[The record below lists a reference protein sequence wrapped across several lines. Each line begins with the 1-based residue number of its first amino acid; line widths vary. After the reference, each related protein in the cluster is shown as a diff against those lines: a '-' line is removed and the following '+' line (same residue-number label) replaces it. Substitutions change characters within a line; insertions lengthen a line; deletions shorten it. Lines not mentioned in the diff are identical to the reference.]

1 MRIALMTNNYK
12 PIMGGV
18 PISIERLAKEL
29 RAMGHQV
36 TVFAPTYS
44 GMTQPDEEGVFRY
57 AVFLKHFIGGIVLP
71 NPYDRRIEEEFV
83 KNHYDIIHVH
93 HPMLIGRTA
102 VYLSRKYNIPLAFTY
117 HTRYEQY
124 AKCYTKGLVRL
135 GKIMPLYLHTFLKH
149 CSYVFAPT
157 AGMREYLVNTC
168 KVAPEKTGVLPTG
181 IERPNFEADSEEADA
196 LRKSVH
202 AEGMPLLLTVSRMAQ
217 EKNVEFLLESLAL
230 MKEYYK
236 KPFRML
242 MVGDGPDRE
251 ALEEKCAKLGL
262 ADYVSFTGAVPN
274 EEIAPYFKAADF
286 FLFASKTE
294 TQGIVILEAFA
305 GKTPVIAVRA
315 SGVEDLVE
323 DGRNGFLTI
332 EEPHVYAAQLT
343 AVLEGAYDRQALAE
357 NAGQTAEQYR
367 EDTVAMKAIR
377 YYNDIIKDHYSTA
390 GDYAIVDHYSTADHY
405 SIADHYAAAGNYAI
419 ADHYAAAGNYA
430 IADHYSIAD
439 HVIADNIAA
448 DRRGRGRRIWNLK
461 IWIRKAWRCR
471 GYRNGAEVSH
481 FSG

>member
-18 PISIERLAKEL
+18 PISIERLAKGL
-29 RAMGHQV
+29 REMGHQV
-36 TVFAPTYS
+36 TIFAPTY
-44 GMTQPDEEGVFRY
+44 GDDRQPDEEGVFRY

-71 NPYDRRIEEEFV
+71 NPYDRRIEEEFAR
-83 KNHYDIIHVH
+83 NNYDIIHVH
-93 HPMLIGRTA
+93 HPVLIGRTA
-102 VYLSRKYNIPLAFTY
+102 VYLSRKYNIPLVFTY

-124 AKCYTKGLVRL
+124 AKCYTKGIVRL
-135 GKIMPLYLHTFLKH
+135 DKIMPLYLHAFLKH

-157 AGMREYLVNTC
+157 AGMREYLVNEC
-168 KVAPEKTGVLPTG
+168 GMAPEKTGILPTG
-181 IERPNFEADSEEADA
+181 IEVEDYEAVNREAVNCEVANYEAASFEAGNCEAENCEMDNRKTYSDEADL
-196 LRKSVH
+196 LRKSVR
-202 AEGMPLLLTVSRMAQ
+202 AEKIPLLLTVSRMAQ
-217 EKNVEFLLESLAL
+217 EKNIEFLLESLAL

-251 ALEEKCAKLGL
+251 ALEKKCAKLGL
-262 ADYVSFTGAVPN
+262 ADHVTFTGAVPN
-274 EEIAPYFKAADF
+274 DKIAPYFKAADL

-343 AVLEGAYDRQALAE
+343 AVLQGAYNRRALGENARSTAE
-357 NAGQTAEQYR
+357 NYR
-367 EDTVAMKAIR
+367 EDAVARKAVC
-377 YYNDIIKDHYSTA
+377 YYNSIIDNAVY
-390 GDYAIVDHYSTADHY
+390 DNIIYDNVAIDSGVMDK
-405 SIADHYAAAGNYAI
+405 AACAN
-419 ADHYAAAGNYA
+419 
-430 IADHYSIAD
+430 
-439 HVIADNIAA
+439 VIAE
-448 DRRGRGRRIWNLK
+448 RRWRS
-461 IWIRKAWRCR
+461 RKAWR
-471 GYRNGAEVSH
+471 GYRNGAEISH

>member
-18 PISIERLAKEL
+18 PISIERLAKGL
-29 RAMGHQV
+29 RDMGHQV
-36 TVFAPTYS
+36 TIFAPTYS
-44 GMTQPDEEGVFRY
+44 GYMQPDEEGVFRY

-83 KNHYDIIHVH
+83 KNDYDIIHVH

-102 VYLSRKYNIPLAFTY
+102 VYLSRKYNIPLTFTY

-124 AKCYTKGLVRL
+124 AKCYTKGLLRL
-135 GKIMPLYLHTFLKH
+135 EKVMPLYLHTFLKH
-149 CSYVFAPT
+149 CNYVFAPT
-157 AGMREYLVNTC
+157 AGMREYLVDAC
-168 KVAPEKTGVLPTG
+168 RMAPEKTGILPTG
-181 IERPNFEADSEEADA
+181 IETGNFEVGSEEAYL

-202 AEGMPLLLTVSRMAQ
+202 AEGIPLLLTVSRMAQ
-217 EKNVEFLLESLAL
+217 EKNVDFLLESLAL

-251 ALEEKCAKLGL
+251 ALEKKCVKLGL
-262 ADYVSFTGAVPN
+262 ADYVTFTGTVPN
-274 EEIAPYFKAADF
+274 NKIAPYFKAADL

-323 DGRNGFLTI
+323 DGKNGFLTI

-343 AVLEGAYDRQALAE
+343 AVLEGAYDRRALEA
-357 NAGQTAEQYR
+357 NALRTAEDYR
-367 EDTVAMKAIR
+367 EDAVARKALR
-377 YYNDIIKDHYSTA
+377 YYNV
-390 GDYAIVDHYSTADHY
+390 IVAHEKHSL
-405 SIADHYAAAGNYAI
+405 ILEQK
-419 ADHYAAAGNYA
+419 
-430 IADHYSIAD
+430 
-439 HVIADNIAA
+439 
-448 DRRGRGRRIWNLK
+448 RRM
-461 IWIRKAWRCR
+461 A
-471 GYRNGAEVSH
+471 
-481 FSG
+481 